1 MKCRSCD
8 SHNLKLIIDLGMHG
22 WCNNF
27 ITKDQ
32 IGTEKSYP
40 LRLYLCLECGLAQID
55 YTVPKETMFI
65 DHTYVSG
72 TNKTLREHFGHL
84 VEENIKQFS
93 LTKNSSV
100 LDIGGNDGT
109 QLLEYKKR
117 GIENL
122 INVESASNIAKLSK
136 DAGIC
141 TISEFFNEE
150 TIQKYDIKDVDLVNA
165 SGVFFHLE
173 ELHSV
178 TRAIEKILS
187 QNGVFV
193 VQCMYFG
200 DMIRLG
206 SFDGIYHEH
215 LCYYSLYSLS
225 DLLERH
231 GLCIFDAYHSDIHG
245 GSLIA
250 KVCRTN
256 SSRFRTNR
264 YNITADTDIELV
276 NYNTITNGF
285 ADKIIKFKQQL
296 NKVVGDKKIYGLG
309 APAKGNTLLTYCGL
323 DCSKVIA
330 LLEVNKLKVGLYSP
344 VTHIPVVEE
353 DLDSLP
359 DRSVILVL
367 SWNFWGEIR
376 EKLLNIATRKNFIFI
391 IPWPQLKV
399 IQL

>member
-215 LCYYSLYSLS
+215 LCYYSLYSLEQ
-225 DLLERH
+225 LLNRYN
-231 GLCIFDAYHSDIHG
+231 LRIFDAYHSDIHG

>member
-200 DMIRLG
+200 DMLRSG
-206 SFDGIYHEH
+206 AFDGIYHEH

-231 GLCIFDAYHSDIHG
+231 GLRIFDAYHSDIHG
-245 GSLIA
+245 GRLIA
-250 KVCRTN
+250 KECRTN

>member
-200 DMIRLG
+200 DMLRSG
-206 SFDGIYHEH
+206 AFDGIYHEH

-231 GLCIFDAYHSDIHG
+231 GLRIFDAYHSDIHG

>member
-200 DMIRLG
+200 DMLRSG
-206 SFDGIYHEH
+206 AFDGIYHEH

>member
-1 MKCRSCD
+1 
-8 SHNLKLIIDLGMHG
+8 MHG

-200 DMIRLG
+200 DMLRSG
-206 SFDGIYHEH
+206 AFDGIYHEH

-231 GLCIFDAYHSDIHG
+231 GLRIFDAYHSDIHG